1 LWPQVIFSGLD
12 LNSKSLLQPVMQAL
26 YGFES
31 ARLTSTYLLK
41 VLSFFLNELW
51 LLPQQLAFVSEI
63 LLGPDGMSQ

>member
-1 LWPQVIFSGLD
+1 
-12 LNSKSLLQPVMQAL
+12 MQAL